1 VFESQGT
8 CFQGGNLQLEAI
20 DYRPATAFP
29 IFQINGMKS
38 GRNKGV
44 GTATTTTMA
53 MTIPERAAALEAWN
67 EAWTTPDEIVCEPA
81 PREPNVRFAMPSGD
95 ELRGISSVW
104 RTSRPGLML
113 LRPAEGQYVMTMTRS
128 TQLVGNRTWHVG
140 HVALCE
146 S

>member
-1 VFESQGT
+1 
-8 CFQGGNLQLEAI
+8 
-20 DYRPATAFP
+20 
-29 IFQINGMKS
+29 
-38 GRNKGV
+38 
-44 GTATTTTMA
+44 
-53 MTIPERAAALEAWN
+53 MTIPERVAAL

-81 PREPNVRFAMPSGD
+81 PREPNVRFAMPLGD

-113 LRPAEGQYVMTMTRS
+113 LRSAEGQYVMTMS

-146 S
+146 W